1 MTPLY
6 HFGDFILDSAT
17 RELRHAG
24 ERQVLPPRMFECLR
38 WLIEHRERAVGRDE
52 LLAAVWAQVDAD
64 PNVVAQVI
72 ARLRRLIDVHGGESL
87 IRTVPHFGYRW
98 LPETRISEPTS
109 HEAIDAR
116 AISVPR
122 TVAPWWRGARWAT
135 ALLSLGVSLVVIGAS
150 PIPRSDRAMERALV
164 LPAQVDAEPEQAWM
178 RLGLM
183 ALAIERLRSA
193 GQAVVPADNVVA
205 ATRDLDFSGDPTRLI
220 QRIADDWPR
229 SRVIELHARA
239 LSGRWRVDLTLN
251 RPGESSL
258 QAGADAVDALD
269 ATREAVDQMAMLLG
283 RSPVD
288 DAKSLPSALLQ
299 VEAASLAGESELAFA
314 LLDQVDASSRETPE
328 YRYQRARAEYLAGS
342 LSASAADFHALL
354 ADVSAARA
362 PVLRARTLNGLAN
375 VQYQQGDIA
384 GQRASAEE
392 AIALLQQHDAPAEL
406 GRALMGRAVALV
418 TQGQADEAQR
428 DFQLA
433 RVAFESGGDRLGM
446 VRSELAL
453 GVMQKHRGR
462 FAEARPVFQSALQT
476 LRALHDVQDELLA
489 CVHLVETHLRLLE
502 PADALALEPRLRSLI
517 ERVPPSPVRALA
529 ELSRI
534 ELLQANGRVSEARNL
549 LAAVCHGDAARRC
562 GDHPWRMQLA
572 AMRVRMDAGDRE
584 AALHEVAAALKTP
597 NDLQTGRDPGSAW
610 VLLLRTR
617 IGQHDTAAAERVLA
631 QIESWAGVDK
641 AVETPVYAAL
651 ARAET
656 AAARGDSAAARSAY
670 ERALGN
676 ADTNSVP
683 MDLLIVAQSY
693 VGWLLQRSDAV
704 EAGVVAGRLAPW
716 SHADFDAAVL
726 QLRVQHAF
734 GNRSAWQSA
743 LARAQ
748 SLAGERHVPPEL
760 TRPPAQGL
768 DSNALLSLSLA
779 TAPQAR

>member
-6 HFGDFILDSAT
+6 HFGDFVLDSAT

-24 ERQVLPPRMFECLR
+24 ARQVLPPRMFECLR

-52 LLAAVWAQVDAD
+52 LLAAVWGQVDAD

-72 ARLRRLIDVHGGESL
+72 ARLRRLVDVDGGESM

-98 LPETRISEPTS
+98 LPATRISEPAAA
-109 HEAIDAR
+109 HDAIDAR
-116 AISVPR
+116 EISSPR
-122 TVAPWWRGARWAT
+122 TVARWWRGPRWAT
-135 ALLSLGVSLVVIGAS
+135 ALVSLFVISAS
-150 PIPRSDRAMERALV
+150 PIPRSDRGMERALV
-164 LPAQVDAEPEQAWM
+164 LPAQVEAAPGQEWM

-205 ATRDLDFSGDPTRLI
+205 ATRELDFSGDTTRLM
-220 QRIADDWPR
+220 QSIADDWPR
-229 SRVIELHARA
+229 SRVIGLRAREV
-239 LSGRWRVDLTLN
+239 SGRWHVDLTLN
-251 RPGESSL
+251 R
-258 QAGADAVDALD
+258 AGNSPLHSDAEAVDALA
-269 ATREAVDQMAMLLG
+269 ATREAVDRMAMLLG
-283 RSPVD
+283 RRPVE
-288 DAKSLPSALLQ
+288 DAQSLPSALLQ
-299 VEAASLAGESELAFA
+299 VEAAGLAGESELAFA
-314 LLDQVDASSRETPE
+314 LLEQVDAASRETPE

-354 ADVSAARA
+354 VDISADRA
-362 PVLRARTLNGLAN
+362 PVLRARALNGLAN
-375 VQYQQGDIA
+375 VQYRQGDIA

-418 TQGQADEAQR
+418 TQGQADAAQR

-446 VRSELAL
+446 IRSELAL

-462 FAEARPVFQSALQT
+462 FAEAKPVFQSALRT
-476 LRALHDVQDELLA
+476 LSALHDVQDELLA

-517 ERVPPSPVRALA
+517 ERVPPSPLRSLA

-534 ELLQANGRVSEARNL
+534 EVLQANGRISAARKL
-549 LAAVCHGDAARRC
+549 LSTACGGDAAGKRC

-572 AMRVRMDAGDRE
+572 ALRVRMDAGDRE

-610 VLLLRTR
+610 LLLLRTR
-617 IGQHDTAAAERVLA
+617 LGQHDTAGAERVLSE
-631 QIESWAGVDK
+631 IDSWAGDDK

-656 AAARGDSAAARSAY
+656 AAARGDTAAARSAY
-670 ERALGN
+670 QRALGN

-693 VGWLLQRSDAV
+693 VGWLLQWSDAV

-716 SHADFDAAVL
+716 SHSDFDAAVL

-748 SLAGERHVPPEL
+748 SLAEERRVPPEL
-760 TRPPAQGL
+760 TRPPTQGL
-768 DSNALLSLSLA
+768 DSNMLLSLSLA

>member
-17 RELRHAG
+17 RELRHADV
-24 ERQVLPPRMFECLR
+24 RQVLPPRMFECLR

-52 LLAAVWAQVDAD
+52 LLAAVWGQVDAD

-72 ARLRRLIDVHGGESL
+72 ARLRRLIDVDGAESV

-98 LPETRISEPTS
+98 LPATRISEPAAS
-109 HEAIDAR
+109 HDVIDANE
-116 AISVPR
+116 ISIPR
-122 TVAPWWRGARWAT
+122 TAAPWWRGARWAT
-135 ALLSLGVSLVVIGAS
+135 ALLSLVVISAS
-150 PIPRSDRAMERALV
+150 PIPRSDSGTERALV
-164 LPAQVDAEPEQAWM
+164 LPAQIEADPGQEWM

-205 ATRDLDFSGDPTRLI
+205 ATRDMDFSGDTSQLME
-220 QRIADDWPR
+220 RIADDWPR
-229 SRVIELHARA
+229 SRIIALHARA
-239 LSGRWRVDLTLN
+239 DSGRWRVDLMLN
-251 RPGESSL
+251 RPGESPL
-258 QAGADAVDALD
+258 QSGADAADALD
-269 ATREAVDQMAMLLG
+269 ATREAADRMAMLLG
-283 RSPVD
+283 RSPVE

-299 VEAASLAGESELAFA
+299 VEAASLAGETELAFA
-314 LLDQVDASSRETPE
+314 LLDRVDVSSRETPE
-328 YRYQRARAEYLAGS
+328 YRYQRAWSEYLAGS
-342 LSASAADFHALL
+342 LNASAADFQALL
-354 ADVSAARA
+354 ADVSASRA

-418 TQGQADEAQR
+418 TQGQADAAQR

-433 RVAFESGGDRLGM
+433 RIAFESGGDRLGM

-453 GVMQKHRGR
+453 GIMQKHRGR
-462 FAEARPVFQSALQT
+462 FAEARPVFQSALLT
-476 LRALHDVQDELLA
+476 LSALHDMQDELLA
-489 CVHLVETHLRLLE
+489 CVHLIETHLRLLE

-517 ERVPPSPVRALA
+517 ERVPPSPLRSLA

-534 ELLQANGRVSEARNL
+534 ELLHSNGRVSEARNL
-549 LAAVCHGDAARRC
+549 LAATCKGDAGGERC

-572 AMRVRMDAGDRE
+572 GMRVRMDSGDRE

-610 VLLLRTR
+610 LLLLRTR
-617 IGQHDTAAAERVLA
+617 LGQHDTTAAERILTEI
-631 QIESWAGVDK
+631 QSWASVDK

-656 AAARGDSAAARSAY
+656 AAARGDSTAARSAY
-670 ERALGN
+670 ESALGK

-734 GNRSAWQSA
+734 GSRSAWQSA

-748 SLAGERHVPPEL
+748 SLAGERRVPPDL

-768 DSNALLSLSLA
+768 DSNTLLSLSLA
-779 TAPQAR
+779 TAPQTR